1 MEDRAAAAGKDSIQM
16 SDDPNAGGGKRLQ
29 IDDLII
35 IPNNTGGG
43 GAEGAGGGSGSGS
56 ALQNLAKIASR
67 YQDTGSNA
75 AASAADG
82 ADSQPLNLPSPQKKP
97 RLDHHPSQKPPS
109 SNLTATQLAGTYSSC
124 P

>member
-1 MEDRAAAAGKDSIQM
+1 MEDRAAASKDSIQM

-35 IPNNTGGG
+35 IPNNTGGGG

-75 AASAADG
+75 ASASDG
-82 ADSQPLNLPSPQKKP
+82 AEQEKTIKV
-97 RLDHHPSQKPPS
+97 
-109 SNLTATQLAGTYSSC
+109 G
-124 P
+124 